1 MLKLPVKSPIVNGDI
16 DLSEYAKKSDVDA
29 IDASLDNKAE
39 KKDVEKISSQ
49 LDTKTQELENSKAS
63 KQEIDIERKRIDSF
77 TRLQEGS
84 TTGDAEL
91 IDARIG
97 CMGEVY
103 TNLGDGIRNQFSFL
117 ADNGMVVKK
126 KLNVSSAS
134 VGYITYEGYLST
146 DTAYHISDIELN
158 KNETILLYGRGYLN
172 KVSTIAEQRKGSY
185 IPLIVSSDSEIK
197 WYEYT
202 ADKKINVTLSFLN
215 KEEVCALIIE
225 KTSTIKKITEDKIDK
240 NMFNFKDNVSNIT
253 DDCYIQFSNGKKMLG
268 TKSNHVMSD
277 EIFLKEGQTVYV
289 ECKAVENVVSVISE
303 VKDGK
308 YIPLVGA
315 ISVNENNGY
324 RYEAPNDM
332 RVVIS
337 AQGDWNRTYGI
348 YNINA
353 SNVTEN
359 IKKKTI
365 DILKPFNFKN
375 EIINVTDDCY
385 IQFSDGKKMLGTK
398 SNHVMSDEIFLNKN
412 DCINVNCRAVENV
425 VSVISEVK
433 GGKYIPLVNAISM
446 DSDNY
451 HSFVAP
457 KDMNVVISA
466 KKGWNKEYN
475 IYNVKSYNDGLTE
488 SLYYPSFSLFEKFA
502 VIGDSY
508 ASGEVCLTGY
518 NDYYNVSWGQILA
531 RMSGSKCINMSAGG
545 LSTRTWL
552 SSNKGLTL
560 LNSSDPQQ
568 LYILALGIND
578 YYHLGESYLGT
589 IADIE
594 TKADTFYG
602 NYAKIIEAIKV
613 KAPNAKIIISTAT
626 GYKDIIKKF
635 NEAIINIA
643 NYYAIPYI
651 IQNKSEFFN
660 SDFYNNNMMSGH
672 PIAITYSAMAKAIKE
687 LIEKCMYENI
697 DYFKDYIG

>member
-253 DDCYIQFSNGKKMLG
+253 DDCYIQFSN
-268 TKSNHVMSD
+268 
-277 EIFLKEGQTVYV
+277 
-289 ECKAVENVVSVISE
+289 
-303 VKDGK
+303 
-308 YIPLVGA
+308 
-315 ISVNENNGY
+315 
-324 RYEAPNDM
+324 
-332 RVVIS
+332 
-337 AQGDWNRTYGI
+337 
-348 YNINA
+348 
-353 SNVTEN
+353 
-359 IKKKTI
+359 
-365 DILKPFNFKN
+365 
-375 EIINVTDDCY
+375 
-385 IQFSDGKKMLGTK
+385 GKKMLGTK